1 MHEECIDIQIGLK
14 ISEIYMKEEQ
24 VISYKY

>member
-1 MHEECIDIQIGLK
+1 MHEVCIDIQIGLK
-14 ISEIYMKEEQ
+14 ISEIYTKEEQ